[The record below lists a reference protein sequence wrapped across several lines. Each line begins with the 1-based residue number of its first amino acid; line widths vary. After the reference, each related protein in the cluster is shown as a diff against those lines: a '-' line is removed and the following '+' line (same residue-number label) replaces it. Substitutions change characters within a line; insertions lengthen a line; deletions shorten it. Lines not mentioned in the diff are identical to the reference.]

1 MPCVPTMLNINV
13 DRQLIDKENQYF
25 DNKKQKLFQT

>member
-13 DRQLIDKENQYF
+13 DRQLNQENKYF
-25 DNKKQKLFQT
+25 DNKKQKLFET